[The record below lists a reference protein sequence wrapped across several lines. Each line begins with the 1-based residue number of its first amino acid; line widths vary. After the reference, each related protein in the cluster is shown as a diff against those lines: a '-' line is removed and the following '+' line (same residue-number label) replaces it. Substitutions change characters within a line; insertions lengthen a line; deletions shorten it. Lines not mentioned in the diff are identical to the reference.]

1 MILNTDVLE
10 HASPKPWTNLRAR
23 DSTKKAM
30 SSLTYT
36 KSPNPIEAKIVA
48 IPPIIIKFF
57 LPTF

>member
-10 HASPKPWTNLRAR
+10 QASPKPWTNLRAR

-36 KSPNPIEAKIVA
+36 RSPNPIDAEIVA